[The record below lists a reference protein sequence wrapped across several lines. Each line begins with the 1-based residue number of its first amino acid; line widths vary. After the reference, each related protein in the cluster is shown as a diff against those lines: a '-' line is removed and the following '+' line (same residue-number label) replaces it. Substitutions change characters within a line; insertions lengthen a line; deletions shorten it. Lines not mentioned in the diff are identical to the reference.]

1 MAGVEVPMTT
11 IISKDVKFTLFNAE
25 NMPADFAPW
34 IMGQK
39 SEQAFLKL
47 TKEKEVA
54 FLYLGET
61 SLIQEELQ
69 KTIIHLTNDGWKMQ
83 GKLNLYFDGKM
94 HPDISI
100 LFDKDLLCLEIGT
113 GLLPLVDP
121 ANNAPLLEALSNLR
135 NEFAIKT
142 GFMLPGINIKDNFQL
157 SPNEYVLKVKNN
169 PVSKGEIFLD
179 RFFVLAPQEKLN
191 KLKGWITLDPTF
203 KVSAKW
209 IEESE
214 LKTAENE
221 KCLII
226 NPLNVLITNIKEC
239 IRLNMKDVLGLQELR
254 LLVERIYQTHPIVA
268 EDFLRD
274 THKLRML
281 KVVLKN
287 LLSENVIIKDII
299 NILEVV
305 GENFEQ
311 ISNTD
316 LVTEIVRFNI
326 APQICWQYLDKED
339 KLNVFCFEKNLEQK
353 ISREFNA
360 AGKMQRHFVLTHE
373 EIEEIMKLIKETI
386 SEHPEVRVVMVPA
399 DIRLFLNRLLS
410 NHFPYLA
417 FISTAEA
424 MYSKVK
430 LRIID
435 EIKHKKPA
443 DDKIDKKSK
452 KKGLW
457 GKKNN
462 K

>member
-1 MAGVEVPMTT
+1 MTT
-11 IISKDVKFTLFNAE
+11 IISKDIKFTLFNAD

-39 SEQAFLKL
+39 AEQTFLKL
-47 TKEKEVA
+47 TKENEA
-54 FLYLGET
+54 ALLYLGET
-61 SLIQEELQ
+61 SLIPEELQ

-94 HPDISI
+94 HPDINI

-121 ANNAPLLEALSNLR
+121 ANNAPLLEALANLR
-135 NEFAIKT
+135 NEFAAKT
-142 GFMLPGINIKDNFQL
+142 GFVMPGINIKDNFQL
-157 SPNEYVLKVKNN
+157 SPNEYVLKIKNN

-179 RFFVLAPQEKLN
+179 RFFILAPQEKLN
-191 KLKGWITLDPTF
+191 KLKGWITTDPTF
-203 KVSAKW
+203 KVHAKW
-209 IEESE
+209 IEEGE
-214 LKTAENE
+214 VKTAEKE

-226 NPLNVLITNIKEC
+226 NPLNVLLTNIKES

-254 LLVERIYQTHPIVA
+254 YLVERIYQTHPIVA
-268 EDFLRD
+268 DEFLRD

-281 KVVLKN
+281 KVILKN
-287 LLSENVIIKDII
+287 LLSEDVIIKDII
-299 NILEVV
+299 NILEIV

-316 LVTEIVRFNI
+316 LITEIVRFNI

-360 AGKMQRHFVLTHE
+360 ANKMRGHFVLTHD
-373 EIEEIMKLIKETI
+373 EIEEIIKLIKEAMN
-386 SEHPEVRVVMVPA
+386 EYPETRVIMVPA
-399 DIRLFLNRLLS
+399 DIRLFLNKLLS
-410 NHFPYLA
+410 NHFPHLA

-435 EIKHKKPA
+435 EIKHKKPVDA
-443 DDKIDKKSK
+443 IVEKKAKKSI
-452 KKGLW
+452 W
-457 GKKNN
+457 GRKKN

>member
-1 MAGVEVPMTT
+1 MTT
-11 IISKDVKFTLFNAE
+11 IISKDVKFTLFNSQ

-34 IMGQK
+34 TMGQK
-39 SEQAFLKL
+39 TEQTFLKL
-47 TKEKEVA
+47 TKENETA
-54 FLYLGET
+54 LLYLGENP
-61 SLIQEELQ
+61 LIPDEVQ
-69 KTIIHLTNDGWKMQ
+69 KTIIQLTKDGWIMQ
-83 GKLNLYFDGKM
+83 GKVSLYFDGMM
-94 HPDISI
+94 HPDINI
-100 LFDKDLLCLEIGT
+100 LFDKSLLTLELGSS
-113 GLLPLVDP
+113 LLPLVDQ
-121 ANNAPLLEALSNLR
+121 ANNAPLMEAISGIR
-135 NEFAIKT
+135 AEFANNT
-142 GFMLPGINIKDNFQL
+142 GFVIPGINIKDNLQL
-157 SPNEYVLKVKNN
+157 SKNEYVLKIKNN

-191 KLKGWITLDPTF
+191 KLKGWVTLDPTF
-203 KVSAKW
+203 KVHAKW

-214 LKTAENE
+214 KKTAEKE

-226 NPLNVLITNIKEC
+226 SPLNVLITNIKEN
-239 IRLNMKDVLGLQELR
+239 IRLNIKDVLGLQELR
-254 LLVERIYQTHPIVA
+254 YLVERIYQTHPMVA

-287 LLSENVIIKDII
+287 LLSENIVIKDII

-326 APQICWQYLDKED
+326 APQICWQYLDNED
-339 KLNVFCFEKNLEQK
+339 KLNVFCFEKKLEQK
-353 ISREFNA
+353 ISREYSTAN
-360 AGKMQRHFVLTHE
+360 KMQRYFILTPD
-373 EIEEIMKLIKETI
+373 EIEEIITLIKETI
-386 SEHPEVRVVMVPA
+386 NEHPETRVIMVPA
-399 DIRLFLNRLLS
+399 DIRLFLNKLLS
-410 NHFPYLA
+410 NHFPHLT

-424 MYSKVK
+424 IYSKVK

-435 EIKHKKPA
+435 EIKHKKPV
-443 DDKIDKKSK
+443 DEVVDKKPK

-457 GKKNN
+457 GKK